1 MPTITGRFTS
11 YNPPIWQVP
20 RNPCKEVELPMSQ
33 TTNKVYLFR
42 NMELVFRVEGSLSI
56 GMEAAHRTGQT
67 GDICLTHSYMGAY
80 RMYYWRGKKKHYWRP
95 VSGKKKPELLASLK
109 MALMLQS

>member
-1 MPTITGRFTS
+1 MPTVTGRFKVS
-11 YNPPIWQVP
+11 SKPIWQIP
-20 RNPCKEVELPMSQ
+20 RNPSKEAPMNQ

-42 NMELVFRVEGSLSI
+42 NMELVFRNEGSTSI
-56 GMEAAHRTGQT
+56 SMEAAHRVGQT

-80 RMYYWRGKKKHYWRP
+80 RMYYWRGKKHYWRQI
-95 VSGKKKPELLASLK
+95 SGKKKPQLLASLK